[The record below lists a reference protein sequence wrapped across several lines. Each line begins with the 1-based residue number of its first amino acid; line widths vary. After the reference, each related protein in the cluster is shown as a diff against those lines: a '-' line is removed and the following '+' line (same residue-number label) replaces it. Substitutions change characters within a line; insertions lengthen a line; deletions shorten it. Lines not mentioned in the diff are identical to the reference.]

1 MKYYFSGLLQN
12 YAQKN
17 GIDHTVIG
25 LEAAGGQLATE
36 FMPKF
41 SQDMIMSN
49 SFLNNEVDG
58 KEWMKENLPS
68 FLELV

>member
-1 MKYYFSGLLQN
+1 M
-12 YAQKN
+12 
-17 GIDHTVIG
+17 
-25 LEAAGGQLATE
+25 AAGGQLATE

-41 SQDMIMSN
+41 SQDVIMSN